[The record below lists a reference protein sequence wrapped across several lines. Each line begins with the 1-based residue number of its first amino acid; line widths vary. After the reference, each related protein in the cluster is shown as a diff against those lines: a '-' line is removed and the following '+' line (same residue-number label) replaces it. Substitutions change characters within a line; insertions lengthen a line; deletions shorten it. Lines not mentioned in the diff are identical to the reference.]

1 MLARRASRFES
12 LLRSPVLELAD
23 GVDGWK
29 GSDCTAE
36 AGTDYKDLKELALNV
51 STDADHRFELAI
63 SLNDLETALSLVRA
77 APEAGSQAKWK
88 IVGDKALSAWQMDL
102 AQESFEK
109 AGDLAALLLLYTSLS
124 DRAGMQRLATSAL
137 EKGANNIAFAAYLQ
151 LGDADNCVDL
161 LANTGRLS
169 EAALFART
177 YAPGKTAEVVRKW
190 KAELEEQGRGK
201 VAETIAG
208 PEDEPDAFP
217 HAEGSSSAQRAQ
229 EQEQEQEEHRKG
241 DSEGSGVMVEKPDEE
256 AVEPTPAAAPTAAPA
271 AAPTA
276 EDEDEDKGK
285 AGGIKDKAKEL
296 KEKVKEKVVEPVEGL
311 VDKVK
316 DMNVGNGHGKSAPSC
331 PFDR

>member
-1 MLARRASRFES
+1 M
-12 LLRSPVLELAD
+12 
-23 GVDGWK
+23 
-29 GSDCTAE
+29 
-36 AGTDYKDLKELALNV
+36 

-88 IVGDKALSAWQMDL
+88 LVGDKALAAWQMDL
-102 AQESFEK
+102 AQEAFEK

-124 DRAGMQRLATSAL
+124 DRAGMQRLAESAL
-137 EKGANNIAFAAYLQ
+137 TKGANNIAFAAYLQ

-161 LANTGRLS
+161 LASTNRLS

-177 YAPGKTAEVVRKW
+177 YAPHKVGQVVGKW

-217 HAEGSSSAQRAQ
+217 QAESSAAGAAAASASAAAASAVGYSVGK
-229 EQEQEQEEHRKG
+229 EQPEERKG
-241 DSEGSGVMVEKPDEE
+241 DSEGSGVMVEKSE
-256 AVEPTPAAAPTAAPA
+256 AEAETEPTPVTAEG
-271 AAPTA
+271 
-276 EDEDEDKGK
+276 EDEDEDMEKEKEKSGS
-285 AGGIKDKAKEL
+285 GGIKEKAKEI

-316 DMNVGNGHGKSAPSC
+316 DMSVGNGHGESQKSYSLQAVPARSVGDGERC
-331 PFDR
+331 FEIVLGRWMVWH